1 MPTISEKIVAALPA
15 PPNGNRLHYFSGVTL
30 QGKKAPSGFAV
41 RVTSA
46 GTKSFVWFHRV
57 AGRPHLETLGRWD
70 ENPKG
75 GDLTVLAAI
84 LAAQERAKAVRHG
97 DEDPRPER
105 TRRAEDGSKSSADT
119 VAAMLDEFV
128 EQYVVKAAKL
138 RSADSIRRTLERLVK
153 PYIGELGLYEL
164 RRSDVARMLD
174 KIADKHGPVMA
185 DRTLA
190 IVRKAFNWRAA
201 RDDDFHPPIAKGMAR
216 TKPKERERQRVLSDQ
231 EIRDVWSALNAIT
244 DPACYPAFVRTLL
257 LTATRRDE
265 AAKMRW
271 DEINDAVWT
280 IPAARYKT
288 GRKTGDHVI
297 PLTDA
302 VRLTI
307 GEKPRDAKRRPFV
320 FSTTG
325 GEKPFSG
332 YSKAKA
338 LLDKK
343 IAELRTKTKHDPMPA
358 WSLHDL
364 RRTARSLMSRAGVPS
379 DHAERVLGHVIAGV
393 RSVYDR
399 HKYEE
404 EKRAALEKLAEM
416 IERIL
421 NPPPSNVAKLDE
433 HRVRA

>member
-1 MPTISEKIVAALPA
+1 MSTISEKIVAALPA
-15 PPNGNRLHYFSGVTL
+15 PPNGNKLHYYSGATL
-30 QGKKAPSGFAV
+30 QGKKAPPGFAV
-41 RVTSA
+41 RVTSG

-57 AGRPHLETLGRWD
+57 AGRPYLETLGRWD

-84 LAAQERAKAVRHG
+84 MAAQKRAKAVRDG
-97 DEDPRPER
+97 DEDPRPDR
-105 TRRAEDGSKSSADT
+105 TRRVQDGSKSSADN
-119 VAAMLDEFV
+119 VAGMLDEFV

-138 RSADSIRRTLERLVK
+138 RSADSIKRTLERLVK
-153 PYIGELGLYEL
+153 PHIGAIGLYAL

-174 KIADKHGPVMA
+174 RIADGHGPVMA

-216 TKPKERERQRVLSDQ
+216 TKPKERERQRALSDQ
-231 EIRDVWSALNAIT
+231 EIRDVWSALETIV
-244 DPACYPAFVRTLL
+244 DPACYPAFIRILL

-265 AAKMRW
+265 AAKMCW
-271 DEINDAVWT
+271 DEINGELWT
-280 IPAARYKT
+280 IPAVRYKT

-302 VRLTI
+302 VRSII
-307 GEKPRDAKRRPFV
+307 GEKPKEAKQRPFV
-320 FSTTG
+320 ISTTG
-325 GEKPFSG
+325 GEKSFSG

-343 IAELRTKTKHDPMPA
+343 IAELRTKARREPMPA

-404 EKRAALEKLAEM
+404 EKRDALEKLAAM

-421 NPPPSNVAKLDE
+421 NPPPSNIEALAE
-433 HRVRA
+433 RRARA

>member
-1 MPTISEKIVAALPA
+1 MSSISEKIVAALPA
-15 PPNGNRLHYFSGVTL
+15 PPSGNKLHYYSGATL
-30 QGKKAPSGFAV
+30 QGKKAPPGFAV

-57 AGRPHLETLGRWD
+57 AGKPHLETLGRWD
-70 ENPKG
+70 ENSKG
-75 GDLTVLAAI
+75 GNLTVLAAI
-84 LAAQERAKAVRHG
+84 MAAQKRAMAVRDG
-97 DEDPRPER
+97 EDPRPER
-105 TRRAEDGSKSSADT
+105 TRRVEDGSKSSADN
-119 VAAMLDEFV
+119 VAGMLDEFV

-138 RSADSIRRTLERLVK
+138 RSADSIKRTLERLVK
-153 PYIGELGLYEL
+153 PHLGALGLYAL

-174 KIADKHGPVMA
+174 KIADEHGPVMA

-231 EIRDVWSALNAIT
+231 EIRDVWSVLDTII
-244 DPACYPAFVRTLL
+244 DPACYAAFVRALL

-271 DEINDAVWT
+271 DEIDGEVWT

-288 GRKTGDHVI
+288 GQKTGNHVI
-297 PLTDA
+297 PLTSA
-302 VRLTI
+302 VQSII
-307 GEKPRDAKRRPFV
+307 GEKPTDAKQRPFV

-343 IAELRTKTKHDPMPA
+343 IAALRTKTKRTLMPA

-404 EKRAALEKLAEM
+404 EKSDALEKLAGM

-421 NPPPSNVAKLDE
+421 NPPPSNVATLDE
-433 HRVRA
+433 RRASTS